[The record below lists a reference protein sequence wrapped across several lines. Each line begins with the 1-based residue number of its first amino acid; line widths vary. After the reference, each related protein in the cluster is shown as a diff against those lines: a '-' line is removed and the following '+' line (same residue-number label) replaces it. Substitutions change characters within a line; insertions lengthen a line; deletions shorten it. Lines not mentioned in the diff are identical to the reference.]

1 MPPGFPRSTTST
13 ACSSTLPTRAATP
26 SARPPAGTIVA
37 SPGIE
42 RRNAL
47 PAATRFLL
55 SQDAIRVDPQ
65 YQPLPLPG
73 AGAMPGQFEP
83 SRLHVLAL
91 SIERAW

>member
-1 MPPGFPRSTTST
+1 MPPTMM
-13 ACSSTLPTRAATP
+13 L
-26 SARPPAGTIVA
+26 ARTPAGTIVA

-83 SRLHVLAL
+83 SRLHVLAVSL
-91 SIERAW
+91 ERAW